1 MTKNKE
7 TRSALFTVRDGED
20 ALIRLIFIFYS
31 ILGGIILHERI
42 LEGRTWSAAFSVML
56 EHGGEALTWAT
67 SLTLTIEGVMI
78 MFSRL
83 QDHRDRRKR
92 RFEEA
97 RAEGITQGITQG
109 RAEGKA
115 EGITQGRAEGI
126 TQGRAEG
133 KAEGITQGRAEGKTE
148 IYKEIAEWNNR
159 RLAAQA
165 RNEPFTEPLPEP
177 PDTTH

>member
-1 MTKNKE
+1 MTNTNKE

-42 LEGRTWSAAFSVML
+42 LEGRTWSAAFSVMV

-97 RAEGITQGITQG
+97 RAEG
-109 RAEGKA
+109 KA
-115 EGITQGRAEGI
+115 E
-126 TQGRAEG
+126 
-133 KAEGITQGRAEGKTE
+133 GRAEGKTE

-159 RLAAQA
+159 RLNAQA
-165 RNEPFTEPLPEP
+165 QNQPFTEPFPEP

>member
-1 MTKNKE
+1 MTNNKE

-31 ILGGIILHERI
+31 ILGGILLHERI
-42 LEGRTWSAAFSVML
+42 LEGRTWSAAFSVMV

-97 RAEGITQGITQG
+97 RAEGITQG
-109 RAEGKA
+109 
-115 EGITQGRAEGI
+115 RAEGI
-126 TQGRAEG
+126 TQGRAEVY
-133 KAEGITQGRAEGKTE
+133 Q
-148 IYKEIAEWNNR
+148 EIAEWNNR
-159 RLAAQA
+159 RLNAQA